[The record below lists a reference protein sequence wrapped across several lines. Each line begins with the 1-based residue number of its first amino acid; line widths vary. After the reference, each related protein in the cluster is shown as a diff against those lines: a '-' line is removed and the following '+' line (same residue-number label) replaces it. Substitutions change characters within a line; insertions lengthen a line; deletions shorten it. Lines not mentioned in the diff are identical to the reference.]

1 MAAARAPLIRPRAVA
16 FERLHEASSGGHWTA
31 LYRDR
36 AETGIEGGSAPE
48 EQRRLRCCIHCL
60 ALQQNG
66 PSPMN
71 SILAPIPYRGDRS
84 SGPMQSHSPLV
95 GTWHRRMALGAC
107 AHRACKACAHRRRAT
122 ARRNCPAPHR
132 HTPPSPLRRRAV
144 SSGCFCSCLS
154 GDRSAPR
161 REEQMPDRKPRY
173 DRSHTL
179 MRETQAEGHV
189 REQRPNAESRL
200 GQHACGQRE
209 S

>member
-16 FERLHEASSGGHWTA
+16 IERLHEASSGGHWTA

-71 SILAPIPYRGDRS
+71 SILAPMPYRGDRS
-84 SGPMQSHSPLV
+84 SGPMQSHSPLD

-132 HTPPSPLRRRAV
+132 HTPPSPLRRRTV
-144 SSGCFCSCLS
+144 SSGVFFSYLPTAGKRCFAGLRQCYAGSRHA
-154 GDRSAPR
+154 DRSPACQAIVPR
-161 REEQMPDRKPRY
+161 RVARNKCQTANPVTTAATP
-173 DRSHTL
+173 
-179 MRETQAEGHV
+179 
-189 REQRPNAESRL
+189 
-200 GQHACGQRE
+200 
-209 S
+209 